1 MRMHGRKLLLGI
13 QEILSLARA
22 AARLFKPG
30 ATECRS
36 SERSSTERLRTA
48 LARSLDDGT
57 AEGRHQKEQFLR
69 LTSLVCASLR
79 SRHHV
84 QTVSLHEA
92 YRGHDPSEMAAS
104 AEDRASAAAFSES
117 LHWSVMSAGF
127 TLCSREDELR
137 ALHGHFGDEEM
148 WNVPVVMDWKAIDS
162 SLVSAAE
169 GGFDAYAAE
178 EAHGR
183 AVTRPSWASKLTVYH
198 RGTGVIEKRG
208 YFVGAKIEELTTR
221 KLRALGAAA
230 VRLGRA
236 AVSPLVD
243 GLGRPLA
250 GLVERRVERLLE
262 RSVLLRELT
271 RKLSPPPS
279 SEVRDRIFEVRDR
292 ISKVRDRI
300 SEPPACE
307 PTSLSNT
314 TCSSNRGFQAVD
326 LSLVRLLEETTLSA
340 PTYRHVLLVYR
351 HTQSGREAHG
361 NGSHVALGLYRN
373 VPQSDLELLLPHMVV
388 TMPELQRGQ
397 FVAMSAVGLW
407 AASPLLAHEAMSYT
421 GLVTLYTV
429 GALAVRTAFRWRGAK
444 QLYQQLLLSY
454 QHKNRVGSA
463 DGALLCAARLAEEEQ
478 ISQALTIVHALLA
491 TPRAPRHLQH
501 DALEWREWRE
511 HQAELRAATD
521 LHVVPPPRRR
531 APLPALVN
539 GCDAADARPI
549 SSTALRRAHVRVL
562 GTWSD
567 LAGIESH
574 VWRDWRLSALPQ
586 LLAMG
591 LVELVRPEVV
601 RPEEASTDERRVGRS
616 RSSEPAVD
624 GDEVWVR
631 LKPLDE
637 AIRLA
642 EAYWHK
648 LPSVSAPGY
657 AAEDM
662 PATDEASPRAS
673 HPEGRPPAHEVPH
686 VRLRFHAPSA
696 LDSALGPRPSGS
708 RSTI

>member
-262 RSVLLRELT
+262 RSVLLRDLT

-279 SEVRDRIFEVRDR
+279 SEVRDRISEVRDR
-292 ISKVRDRI
+292 RDGDGMGGGPYAKAGLLYWEDDLRL
-300 SEPPACE
+300 E
-307 PTSLSNT
+307 
-314 TCSSNRGFQAVD
+314 RQAPKD
-326 LSLVRLLEETTLSA
+326 
-340 PTYRHVLLVYR
+340 
-351 HTQSGREAHG
+351 
-361 NGSHVALGLYRN
+361 GL
-373 VPQSDLELLLPHMVV
+373 
-388 TMPELQRGQ
+388 
-397 FVAMSAVGLW
+397 
-407 AASPLLAHEAMSYT
+407 
-421 GLVTLYTV
+421 
-429 GALAVRTAFRWRGAK
+429 
-444 QLYQQLLLSY
+444 
-454 QHKNRVGSA
+454 
-463 DGALLCAARLAEEEQ
+463 
-478 ISQALTIVHALLA
+478 ALTNLAGLALTNLAGLGVARRMPLGRRIFRVRVAREKHA
-491 TPRAPRHLQH
+491 
-501 DALEWREWRE
+501 D
-511 HQAELRAATD
+511 
-521 LHVVPPPRRR
+521 PPT
-531 APLPALVN
+531 VFD
-539 GCDAADARPI
+539 C
-549 SSTALRRAHVRVL
+549 STAYLRWGLTRR
-562 GTWSD
+562 
-567 LAGIESH
+567 IE
-574 VWRDWRLSALPQ
+574 
-586 LLAMG
+586 
-591 LVELVRPEVV
+591 
-601 RPEEASTDERRVGRS
+601 
-616 RSSEPAVD
+616 
-624 GDEVWVR
+624 
-631 LKPLDE
+631 
-637 AIRLA
+637 
-642 EAYWHK
+642 
-648 LPSVSAPGY
+648 
-657 AAEDM
+657 
-662 PATDEASPRAS
+662 
-673 HPEGRPPAHEVPH
+673 
-686 VRLRFHAPSA
+686 
-696 LDSALGPRPSGS
+696 
-708 RSTI
+708 

>member
-1 MRMHGRKLLLGI
+1 MSLPS
-13 QEILSLARA
+13 LSAFRVSVGERLARA

-57 AEGRHQKEQFLR
+57 AEGRHQKDQFLR

-92 YRGHDPSEMAAS
+92 YRGHDPSEMAASTNLDGGPATAGSSTAAS

-183 AVTRPSWASKLTVYH
+183 AVMRPSWASKLTVYH
-198 RGTGVIEKRG
+198 RGTGVVEKRG
-208 YFVGAKIEELTTR
+208 YFVGAKIEELITR

-262 RSVLLRELT
+262 RSMLLRELS

-279 SEVRDRIFEVRDR
+279 SE
-292 ISKVRDRI
+292 
-300 SEPPACE
+300 PPARE
-307 PTSLSNT
+307 PTSLTNT

-397 FVAMSAVGLW
+397 FIAMSALGLW

-463 DGALLCAARLAEEEQ
+463 DGALLCTARLAEEEQ
-478 ISQALTIVHALLA
+478 INQALTMMHALLA
-491 TPRAPRHLQH
+491 APRAPRHLQH
-501 DALEWREWRE
+501 AALEWRE

-521 LHVVPPPRRR
+521 LRAVPPPRRR
-531 APLPALVN
+531 APLPALLN
-539 GCDAADARPI
+539 GWDAADARPL
-549 SSTALRRAHVRVL
+549 SSTALRQAHVRVL

-586 LLAMG
+586 LLAIG
-591 LVELVRPEVV
+591 LVELVRPE
-601 RPEEASTDERRVGRS
+601 EASTAERRVGRS
-616 RSSEPAVD
+616 NRSAPAVD

-637 AIRLA
+637 AVRLA

-648 LPSVSAPGY
+648 LPSVSAPDY

-662 PATDEASPRAS
+662 PATDVASRS
-673 HPEGRPPAHEVPH
+673 DGRPPTHEETH

-696 LDSALGPRPSGS
+696 LDSALDLRPSRS
-708 RSTI
+708 RPNI

>member
-1 MRMHGRKLLLGI
+1 MQRD
-13 QEILSLARA
+13 A
-22 AARLFKPG
+22 
-30 ATECRS
+30 
-36 SERSSTERLRTA
+36 ERDLWGN
-48 LARSLDDGT
+48 LWG
-57 AEGRHQKEQFLR
+57 
-69 LTSLVCASLR
+69 
-79 SRHHV
+79 
-84 QTVSLHEA
+84 
-92 YRGHDPSEMAAS
+92 
-104 AEDRASAAAFSES
+104 DR
-117 LHWSVMSAGF
+117 
-127 TLCSREDELR
+127 RR
-137 ALHGHFGDEEM
+137 
-148 WNVPVVMDWKAIDS
+148 
-162 SLVSAAE
+162 
-169 GGFDAYAAE
+169 
-178 EAHGR
+178 R
-183 AVTRPSWASKLTVYH
+183 AVVRRQQLAISHLEIAQAGRPPAMETV
-198 RGTGVIEKRG
+198 RGRR
-208 YFVGAKIEELTTR
+208 TTR
-221 KLRALGAAA
+221 R
-230 VRLGRA
+230 R
-236 AVSPLVD
+236 D
-243 GLGRPLA
+243 GDGM
-250 GLVERRVERLLE
+250 GG
-262 RSVLLRELT
+262 
-271 RKLSPPPS
+271 
-279 SEVRDRIFEVRDR
+279 DR

-463 DGALLCAARLAEEEQ
+463 DGALLCTARLAEEEQ
-478 ISQALTIVHALLA
+478 ITQALTIVHALLA

-501 DALEWREWRE
+501 DAREWREWRE
-511 HQAELRAATD
+511 HQAELRAVAD

-591 LVELVRPEVV
+591 LVELVRPE
-601 RPEEASTDERRVGRS
+601 EASTDESRVGRS

-673 HPEGRPPAHEVPH
+673 HPDGRPPAHEVPH

-696 LDSALGPRPSGS
+696 LDSALGSRPSGS